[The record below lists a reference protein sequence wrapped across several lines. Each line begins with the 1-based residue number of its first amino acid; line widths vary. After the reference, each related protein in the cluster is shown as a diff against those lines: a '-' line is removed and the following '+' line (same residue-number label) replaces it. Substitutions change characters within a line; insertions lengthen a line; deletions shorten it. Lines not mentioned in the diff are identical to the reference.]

1 MQDTGRAISSTS
13 CRDYTRSNA
22 RPPDRA
28 RTGCLSVPG
37 AAHQSLSVE
46 RALETLLSGS
56 VHHTATETLP
66 LDNALG
72 RYAAQSLI
80 SPLDV
85 PPAPTSAM
93 DGYAL
98 NTQDLSPSGTA
109 RLSVS
114 QRIPAGQSAQ
124 PLTPGTAARVFT
136 GSPVPAGADTVL
148 PQETCIVD
156 EDCLVVEGRIT
167 PGSYIRQR
175 GEDITRGDTVI
186 AQGTRLNAQHLGLA
200 AAAGFEHISVSRPP
214 RVAVITTGN
223 ELIQPGQSL
232 PPGKIYNSN
241 RYVLTALLQRLGCR
255 VINLGIIPDNAEATR
270 SALRQAAAGADI
282 VISSGG
288 ASVGEEDHIKSAL
301 QEIGRQ
307 SLWRI
312 AMRPGRPLVFGHIGD
327 TPFFGLPGNPVSAF
341 VTCCLFVRPY
351 ILRLQGAAEI
361 TPRSLWL
368 PAEFS
373 WPDPSDRRQY
383 LRARTKQGA
392 AGITSIECFPNQSS
406 GVLSSLAWAHGL
418 AVVPEGQTVR
428 TGQPVEF
435 IPFSELM
442 D

>member
-1 MQDTGRAISSTS
+1 MSGT
-13 CRDYTRSNA
+13 A
-22 RPPDRA
+22 R
-28 RTGCLSVPG
+28 
-37 AAHQSLSVE
+37 QNLSVE
-46 RALETLLSGS
+46 QALETLLSEAI
-56 VHHTATETLP
+56 HHTATETLR
-66 LDNALG
+66 LDDALG
-72 RYAAQSLI
+72 RFAAQSLV

-85 PPAPTSAM
+85 PPMVTSAM

-98 NTQDLSPSGTA
+98 NTQDLSPSGKT
-109 RLSVS
+109 RLPVS

-124 PLTPGTAARVFT
+124 PLTPGSAARLFT

-156 EDCLVVEGRIT
+156 GGCLVVEGRVT
-167 PGSYIRQR
+167 PASYIRQA
-175 GEDITRGDTVI
+175 GEDISRGDTVI
-186 AQGTRLNAQHLGLA
+186 PKGTRLNAQHLGLA
-200 AAAGFEHISVSRPP
+200 ATAGFEHIPVTRPP

-255 VINLGIIPDNAEATR
+255 VINLGIIPDNAQATR
-270 SALRQAAAGADI
+270 AALRQAAAGADM

-301 QEIGRQ
+301 QAIGRQ
-307 SLWRI
+307 ALWRI
-312 AMRPGRPLVFGHIGD
+312 AMRPGRPLVFGRIGD

-351 ILRLQGAAEI
+351 VLRLQGAAEI
-361 TPRSLWL
+361 TPQSLWL

-373 WPDPSDRRQY
+373 WPDASDRRQY

-392 AGITSIECFPNQSS
+392 TGITAIECFPNQSS
-406 GVLSSLAWAHGL
+406 GVLRSLVWAHGL